1 MDDLVLQ
8 QQVQRSQSD
17 ALKHGTPWKKIDNI
31 DKATQEVV
39 EEKNWASSVPKVFLG
54 NDQTHGTFPAE
65 G

>member
-1 MDDLVLQ
+1 MELP
-8 QQVQRSQSD
+8 
-17 ALKHGTPWKKIDNI
+17 GKKIDNI